1 MSGAI
6 EFVIQNL
13 YVVYQQVFVGDG
25 CWFLRGFG
33 RIIYW
38 IVFFF
43 RYVVKVFYFVVE
55 RKLFVRIERYVFIC
69 VSIVIKLIY
78 KF

>member
-1 MSGAI
+1 MVCRFCVTS
-6 EFVIQNL
+6 L
-13 YVVYQQVFVGDG
+13 VVL
-25 CWFLRGFG
+25 CGFG
-33 RIIYW
+33 GIIYW

-43 RYVVKVFYFVVE
+43 RYVIKVFYFVVE

>member
-1 MSGAI
+1 M
-6 EFVIQNL
+6 
-13 YVVYQQVFVGDG
+13 GDG

-33 RIIYW
+33 GIIYG